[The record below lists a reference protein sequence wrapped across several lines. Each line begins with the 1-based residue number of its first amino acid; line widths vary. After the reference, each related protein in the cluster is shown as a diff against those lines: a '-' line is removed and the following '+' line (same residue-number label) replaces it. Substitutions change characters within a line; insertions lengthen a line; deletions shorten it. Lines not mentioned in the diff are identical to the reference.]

1 MYRFTRIAAAA
12 LTAGVLSV
20 GLVGCTEH
28 GYHAIPAQAETLT
41 SGRGGDLIQAR
52 APHNGKM
59 YVLDATDNKLV
70 WSGKVKTDDRVN
82 VDPTAG
88 VVKLNGDTVTDARLN
103 RDHKYSIQYWRP

>member
-1 MYRFTRIAAAA
+1 M
-12 LTAGVLSV
+12 
-20 GLVGCTEH
+20 
-28 GYHAIPAQAETLT
+28 
-41 SGRGGDLIQAR
+41 IQAR

-82 VDPTAG
+82 VDPAAG
-88 VVKLNGDTVTDARLN
+88 VVKLNGDTVTDAHLN

>member
-28 GYHAIPAQAETLT
+28 GSDAIPAQAEKLT
-41 SGRGGDLIQAR
+41 TGRGGDLIQAR

-59 YVLDATDNKLV
+59 YVLDETNNKLV
-70 WSGKVKTDDRVN
+70 WSGKVKTDDRVT
-82 VDPTAG
+82 VDPAAG
-88 VVKLNGDTVTDARLN
+88 AVKLNGDTVSDARLD
-103 RDHKYSIQYWRP
+103 RDHRYSIQYWRP